1 MVIWLQAFIPKL
13 LGRAH
18 VTAYV
23 TGNIGVGA
31 AADLARRV
39 QSLLSDQ
46 LKTRPPFPSQVP
58 NVGRLYAG
66 LFVAVDPRNSGLTT
80 AVSQASAGD
89 PQAYRWF
96 VFTYEMMLMPGV
108 VSCAGT

>member
-1 MVIWLQAFIPKL
+1 MPSVLQAFIPKL

-23 TGNIGVGA
+23 TGNIGSGA
-31 AADLARRV
+31 AADLTRRV

-58 NVGRLYAG
+58 KHAKHAECP
-66 LFVAVDPRNSGLTT
+66 VAT
-80 AVSQASAGD
+80 
-89 PQAYRWF
+89 
-96 VFTYEMMLMPGV
+96 V
-108 VSCAGT
+108 VPETWNTSNCESC

>member
-1 MVIWLQAFIPKL
+1 MPASAVAMDMAQLIEQTADMAALVLQAFIPKL

-23 TGNIGVGA
+23 TGNIAVGA

-46 LKTRPPFPSQVP
+46 LKTQPPFPSQVLVP
-58 NVGRLYAG
+58 SISARRLESRADC
-66 LFVAVDPRNSGLTT
+66 V
-80 AVSQASAGD
+80 
-89 PQAYRWF
+89 YR
-96 VFTYEMMLMPGV
+96 YRM
-108 VSCAGT
+108 CH

>member
-1 MVIWLQAFIPKL
+1 MAHWLQAFIPKL

-58 NVGRLYAG
+58 KTVVVAG
-66 LFVAVDPRNSGLTT
+66 NLGPQT
-80 AVSQASAGD
+80 AGPVLHAMRVSVPLLQGKW
-89 PQAYRWF
+89 R
-96 VFTYEMMLMPGV
+96 
-108 VSCAGT
+108 

>member
-1 MVIWLQAFIPKL
+1 MLQAFVPKL

-39 QSLLSDQ
+39 QSLLSNQ
-46 LKTRPPFPSQVP
+46 LKTRPPFPSQVQTLQVSAEFWSLREDHGFAP
-58 NVGRLYAG
+58 AG
-66 LFVAVDPRNSGLTT
+66 IP
-80 AVSQASAGD
+80 GD
-89 PQAYRWF
+89 PKGFRRDP
-96 VFTYEMMLMPGV
+96 L
-108 VSCAGT
+108 GTQG